1 MEVNQMLS
9 EKNKKLYIINGY
21 KFHFQKFLNNN
32 IQRWACTKRLC
43 KSFFKLSENGDIVFS
58 VLNHD
63 HDKDDINILTRQ
75 KVSNKLKRKAL
86 DDPYEKPCKILHKE
100 LRQGDIS
107 SLTTA
112 DTTLIRKNIH
122 YARSSIIP
130 KLPTNLEE
138 LHLALT
144 NLGEI
149 KTNRGEI
156 FLFINN
162 SVKNIVAFSTQSNL
176 KHLTECDVLYV
187 DGTFKSCPR
196 PFYQLFIIHGAKN
209 ANYTPLV
216 FFLLTGKTKEIY
228 KDAFSEL
235 IEKMVELNLNFT
247 PGIIY
252 ADFEQ
257 AIHTAISEIFPEVI
271 RKGCRFHLGQSMWRK
286 IQSLG
291 LCKNFK
297 NKSEVGKFLKLFFGL
312 SFLKPEDVHK
322 CFAEDLMAI
331 KPNNQ
336 QLHDFCNYF
345 ERNYVLPNSKFP
357 PSLWAEFSN
366 SLQRTTNSC
375 ESFHSKLNSMFYS
388 AYPNIFQFVEIL
400 KNVQTDVYVKIRSS
414 NVTKKRREVLEKE
427 DYINDIMH
435 QFQNKMLTRLEF
447 IEKLAYKNL
456 PVG

>member
-1 MEVNQMLS
+1 MLS
-9 EKNKKLYIINGY
+9 EKKKLNIINGY

-86 DDPYEKPCKILHKE
+86 DDPYEKPCKILHKK

-107 SLTTA
+107 SFTTA

-122 YARSSIIP
+122 YAWSSIIP

-149 KTNRGEI
+149 KTNRDEI

-235 IEKMVELNLNFT
+235 IEKMGELNLNFT

-252 ADFEQ
+252 ADFE
-257 AIHTAISEIFPEVI
+257 HTAISEIFPEVI
-271 RKGCRFHLGQSMWRK
+271 RKGCRFHLGQFM
-286 IQSLG
+286 
-291 LCKNFK
+291 
-297 NKSEVGKFLKLFFGL
+297 
-312 SFLKPEDVHK
+312 
-322 CFAEDLMAI
+322 
-331 KPNNQ
+331 
-336 QLHDFCNYF
+336 
-345 ERNYVLPNSKFP
+345 
-357 PSLWAEFSN
+357 
-366 SLQRTTNSC
+366 
-375 ESFHSKLNSMFYS
+375 
-388 AYPNIFQFVEIL
+388 
-400 KNVQTDVYVKIRSS
+400 
-414 NVTKKRREVLEKE
+414 
-427 DYINDIMH
+427 
-435 QFQNKMLTRLEF
+435 
-447 IEKLAYKNL
+447 
-456 PVG
+456 

>member
-1 MEVNQMLS
+1 
-9 EKNKKLYIINGY
+9 
-21 KFHFQKFLNNN
+21 

-63 HDKDDINILTRQ
+63 HDKDDTNILTRQ

-149 KTNRGEI
+149 KTNRDEI

-209 ANYTPLV
+209 ANC
-216 FFLLTGKTKEIY
+216 
-228 KDAFSEL
+228 
-235 IEKMVELNLNFT
+235 
-247 PGIIY
+247 IIY
-252 ADFEQ
+252 ADFEE

-271 RKGCRFHLGQSMWRK
+271 RKGYRFHLGQSMWRK

-291 LCKNFK
+291 LY
-297 NKSEVGKFLKLFFGL
+297 
-312 SFLKPEDVHK
+312 
-322 CFAEDLMAI
+322 LMAI

-336 QLHDFCNYF
+336 QLHDFCNFF

-375 ESFHSKLNSMFYS
+375 ESFHSKLNK
-388 AYPNIFQFVEIL
+388 IL

-414 NVTKKRREVLEKE
+414 NVTKKQREVLEKE

-456 PVG
+456 PVGF